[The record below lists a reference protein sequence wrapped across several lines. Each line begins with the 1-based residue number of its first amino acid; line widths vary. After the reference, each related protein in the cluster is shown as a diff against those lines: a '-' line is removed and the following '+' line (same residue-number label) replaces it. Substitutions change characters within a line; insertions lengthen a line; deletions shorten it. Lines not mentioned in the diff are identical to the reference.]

1 MTKFE
6 QISSF
11 KKNSSFR
18 GASDACEPGIQNH
31 AQIPHLD
38 SGPAP
43 SACPGMT
50 EVSRRAVLLGS
61 GAVVVSVGAAVS
73 LDTVLSINAAH
84 AQGAKPPLTP
94 DQLSSYIAVNAD
106 GSVSAYF
113 GKMDM
118 GHGLHVA
125 IGQIVAEELDVAFG
139 RVTVIMGDTA
149 TSVNQGGASGSTGIQ
164 LGGKQ
169 MRVAAAEARRVLVE
183 MAAGLLSTPAGKLLV
198 KDGMVSVRDDA
209 SKRVSYAQMIGGKYF
224 NVQLDWNK
232 KYGNPLYAP
241 GKAQP
246 KKPSE
251 HTIVGQP
258 IKRTDVAPKVFA
270 QEDFVTDVKVPGMV
284 HARMIRPPVAGAVPV
299 RVDDSALRN
308 IPGARAVWDKGF
320 LGVVADKEWD
330 AIRATEKLKVE
341 WSQVTPPFPDQA
353 TLYDHIRQAP
363 PRMRKVEKENG
374 NIDEAFKSAAKV
386 IEAEYEWPF
395 QSHASMGPACALV
408 EIKDGQGTTQVTC
421 WSATQKSHF
430 VQQGLALTLGMPA
443 DKVRVIHTMGPGSY
457 GRNDADDC
465 AMDAAVL
472 AKAVGRPVRLQYM
485 RDQGTGWDPKGP
497 ASTHKAR
504 AALDAAGKVTAYEFS
519 SKGFSRVDVNTN
531 GGHPWDTL
539 AGQTL
544 GVALKSGDGFGVP
557 AESYAFD
564 NKRLSWETIAPLLD
578 RASPLRSAH
587 LRDPVGPQI
596 HFASESFIDEVA
608 AAVGA
613 DAIEFRLRHIK
624 EPRDVAVIKAAAEK
638 AKWETRPSPRR
649 DQTGDKVSGRGIAY
663 AQRNGTRVAV
673 IAEVD
678 VDRSTGKIW
687 ARKFTVAHDCG
698 QIINPDGLTKCI
710 EGNIVQ
716 GVSRTLW
723 EEVKFDNK
731 AVTSV
736 DWLTYPILDITETPA
751 EVNVVLINHPEIEP
765 SGAGE
770 PSIRPVAAAIANA
783 IFDATGV
790 RIRRVPFS
798 PEHVKAALS

>member
-6 QISSF
+6 KTSS
-11 KKNSSFR
+11 
-18 GASDACEPGIQNH
+18 I
-31 AQIPHLD
+31 
-38 SGPAP
+38 
-43 SACPGMT
+43 T
-50 EVSRRAVLLGS
+50 RRSVLLGG
-61 GAVVVSVGAAVS
+61 GALVVSIGAAVS
-73 LDTVLSINAAH
+73 PETVLSIGNAY
-84 AQGAKPPLTP
+84 AQGTNIGAKPPLTP

-106 GSVSAYF
+106 GTISAFY

-125 IGQIVAEELDVAFG
+125 IGQIVAEELDVPFKA
-139 RVTVIMGDTA
+139 VKVIMADTA
-149 TSVNQGGASGSTGIQ
+149 YTVNQGGASGSTGIQ

-169 MRVAAAEARRVLVE
+169 LRMAAAEARRVLVE
-183 MAAGLLSTPAGKLLV
+183 MAAGLLSVPADKLTV
-198 KDGMVSVRDDA
+198 NDGVVSATDDA
-209 SKRVSYAQMIGGKYF
+209 SKHISYMQMLGGKYF

-232 KYGNPLYAP
+232 QYGNTLYAP

-251 HTIVGQP
+251 YKIVGQP
-258 IKRTDVAPKVFA
+258 IKRADVAPKVFC
-270 QEDFVTDVKVPGMV
+270 QEDFCTDAKVPGMV
-284 HARMIRPPVAGAVPV
+284 HARMIRPAVAGSVPV
-299 RVDDSALRN
+299 TVDESSIKDF
-308 IPGARAVWDKGF
+308 PGAKVVWDKGF
-320 LGVVADKEWD
+320 LGVVADREWD
-330 AIRATEKLKVE
+330 AIQAVEKLKVE
-341 WSQVTPPFPDQA
+341 WSQVEPPFPEQA
-353 TLYDHIRQAP
+353 SLYDHIRKASV
-363 PRMRKVEKENG
+363 RKREVEKENG
-374 NIDEAFKSAAKV
+374 NVDDAFKAAAKI

-408 EIKDGQGTTQVTC
+408 EIKDGQATC
-421 WSATQKSHF
+421 WSGSQKSHF
-430 VQQGLALTLGMPA
+430 VQEGIAATLGLPL
-443 DKVRVIHTMGPGSY
+443 DKVRVIWLTGPGSY

-465 AMDAAVL
+465 AADAAVL
-472 AKAVGRPVRLQYM
+472 AKAVGKPVRLQYM

-504 AALDAAGKVTAYEFS
+504 VALDASGKVTAYEFS
-519 SKGFSRVDVNTN
+519 SKAFSRVDVNTN
-531 GGHPWDTL
+531 GGKPLDTL
-539 AGQTL
+539 AGHTM

-564 NKRLSWETIAPLLD
+564 NKRMSWETIAPLLD
-578 RASPLRSAH
+578 RSSPLRSAH

-596 HFASESFIDEVA
+596 HFASESFMDEVA
-608 AAVGA
+608 AAVNA
-613 DAIEFRLRHIK
+613 DPIEFRLRHVTEK
-624 EPRDVAVIKAAAEK
+624 RDIAVIKTAANK
-638 AKWETRPSPRR
+638 AKWDTRPSPRR
-649 DQTGDKVSGRGIAY
+649 DQTGNKVSGRGIAY
-663 AQRNGTRVAV
+663 SQRNGTRVAV

-678 VDRSTGKIW
+678 IDRSTGKIW

-698 QIINPDGLTKCI
+698 QIINPDGLVKCI

-723 EEVKFDNK
+723 EEVTFDRK

-736 DWLTYPILDITETPA
+736 DWISYPILDITETPGQ
-751 EVNVVLINHPEIEP
+751 VDVVLIDHPEIAP

-798 PEHVKAALS
+798 PERVKAALS

>member
-6 QISSF
+6 KTSSF
-11 KKNSSFR
+11 
-18 GASDACEPGIQNH
+18 
-31 AQIPHLD
+31 
-38 SGPAP
+38 
-43 SACPGMT
+43 T
-50 EVSRRAVLLGS
+50 RRSVLLGG
-61 GAVVVSVGAAVS
+61 GALVVSVGAAVS
-73 LDTVLSINAAH
+73 LETVLSIGKAY

-106 GSVSAYF
+106 GSVAAYF

-125 IGQIVAEELDVAFG
+125 IGQIVAEELDVPFKS
-139 RVTVIMGDTA
+139 VKVIMADTA
-149 TSVNQGGASGSTGIQ
+149 VTVNQGGASGSTGIQ

-169 MRVAAAEARRVLVE
+169 MRMAAAEARRVLVE
-183 MAAGLLSTPAGKLLV
+183 MAAGLLSVPADKFTV
-198 KDGMVSVRDDA
+198 NDGVVSAGDDK
-209 SKRVSYAQMIGGKYF
+209 SKRISYAEMLGGKYF

-232 KYGNPLYAP
+232 KLGNDLYAP

-251 HTIVGQP
+251 HKIVGQP
-258 IKRTDVAPKVFA
+258 IKREDVAPRVFC
-270 QEDFVTDVKVPGMV
+270 QENYCTDVKLPGMV
-284 HARMIRPPVAGAVPV
+284 HGRMIRPAVAGSVPV
-299 RVDDSALRN
+299 KVDEASIKD
-308 IPGARAVWDKGF
+308 IPGAKVVWDKGF
-320 LGVVADKEWD
+320 IGVVADKEWD
-330 AIRATEKLKVE
+330 AIQAADKLKVE
-341 WSQVTPPFPDQA
+341 WSQAQPPFPEQA
-353 TLYDHIRQAP
+353 SLYDHIRKAQ
-363 PRMRKVEKENG
+363 PRKRQVEKENG
-374 NIDEAFKSAAKV
+374 NVDEAFKAAAKV

-408 EIKDGQGTTQVTC
+408 EIKDGNVTC
-421 WSATQKSHF
+421 WSGSQKTHF
-430 VQQGLALTLGMPA
+430 VQEGLALTLGVPL
-443 DKVRVIHTMGPGSY
+443 DKVHVIWAMGPGSY

-465 AMDAAVL
+465 AGDAAVL
-472 AKAVGRPVRLQYM
+472 AKAVGKPVRLQYM

-497 ASTHKAR
+497 ASIHKAR
-504 AALDAAGKVTAYEFS
+504 AALDAQGKVIAYEFN

-531 GGHPWDTL
+531 GGKPHDTL
-539 AGQTL
+539 TGQTL

-564 NKRLSWETIAPLLD
+564 NKQLSWETIPPLLD
-578 RASPLRSAH
+578 RSSPLRSAH

-608 AAVGA
+608 AAVNA
-613 DAIEFRLRHIK
+613 DPIEFRLHHIK

-638 AKWETRPSPRR
+638 AKWDTRPSPRR
-649 DQTGDKVSGRGIAY
+649 DQSGNKVSGRGIAY

-678 VDRSTGKIW
+678 IDRSTGKIW
-687 ARKFTVAHDCG
+687 ARKFPVAHDCG
-698 QIINPDGLTKCI
+698 QIINPDGLVKCI

-723 EEVKFDNK
+723 EEVTFDRK
-731 AVTSV
+731 TVTSV
-736 DWLTYPILDITETPA
+736 DWISYPILDITETPG
-751 EVNVVLINHPEIEP
+751 EVDVVLINHPELP
-765 SGAGE
+765 PTGAGE

-798 PEHVKAALS
+798 PERVKAALS

>member
-6 QISSF
+6 KTSSF
-11 KKNSSFR
+11 
-18 GASDACEPGIQNH
+18 
-31 AQIPHLD
+31 
-38 SGPAP
+38 
-43 SACPGMT
+43 T
-50 EVSRRAVLLGS
+50 RRSVLLGG
-61 GAVVVSVGAAVS
+61 GALVVSVGAAVS
-73 LDTVLSINAAH
+73 LETVLSIGKAY

-106 GSVSAYF
+106 GSVAAYF

-125 IGQIVAEELDVAFG
+125 IGQIVAEELDVPFKS
-139 RVTVIMGDTA
+139 VKVIMADTA
-149 TSVNQGGASGSTGIQ
+149 VTVNQGGASGSTGIQ

-169 MRVAAAEARRVLVE
+169 MRMAAAEARRVMVE
-183 MAAGLLSTPAGKLLV
+183 MAAGLLSVPADKLTV
-198 KDGMVSVRDDA
+198 NDGVVSAGDDK
-209 SKRVSYAQMIGGKYF
+209 SKRISYAEMLGGKYF
-224 NVQLDWNK
+224 NVELDWNK
-232 KYGNPLYAP
+232 KMGNDLYAP

-251 HTIVGQP
+251 HKIVGQP
-258 IKRTDVAPKVFA
+258 IKREDVAPRVFC
-270 QEDFVTDVKVPGMV
+270 QEDYCTDVKLPGMV
-284 HARMIRPPVAGAVPV
+284 HGRMIRPAVAGSVPV
-299 RVDDSALRN
+299 KVDEASVKD
-308 IPGARAVWDKGF
+308 IPGAKVVWDKGF

-330 AIRATEKLKVE
+330 AIQAADKLEVE
-341 WSQVTPPFPDQA
+341 WSQAQPPFPEQA
-353 TLYDHIRQAP
+353 SLYDHIRKAE
-363 PRMRKVEKENG
+363 PRKRQVEKENG
-374 NIDEAFKSAAKV
+374 NVDEAFKAAAKV

-408 EIKDGQGTTQVTC
+408 EIKDGNVTC
-421 WSATQKSHF
+421 WSGSQKTHF
-430 VQQGLALTLGMPA
+430 VQEGLALTLGVPL
-443 DKVRVIHTMGPGSY
+443 DKVHVIWAMGPGSY

-465 AMDAAVL
+465 AGDAAVL
-472 AKAVGRPVRLQYM
+472 AKAVDKPVRLQYM

-497 ASTHKAR
+497 ASIHKAR
-504 AALDAAGKVTAYEFS
+504 AALDVQGKVIAYEFN

-531 GGHPWDTL
+531 GGKPHDTL
-539 AGQTL
+539 TGQTL

-564 NKRLSWETIAPLLD
+564 NKQLSWETIPPLLD
-578 RASPLRSAH
+578 RSSPLRSAH

-608 AAVGA
+608 AAVNA
-613 DAIEFRLRHIK
+613 DPIEFRLRHIK

-638 AKWETRPSPRR
+638 AKWDTRPSPRR
-649 DQTGDKVSGRGIAY
+649 GLSGNKVSGRGIAY

-678 VDRSTGKIW
+678 IDRSTGKIW

-698 QIINPDGLTKCI
+698 QIINPDGLVKCI

-723 EEVKFDNK
+723 EEVTFDRK
-731 AVTSV
+731 TVTSV
-736 DWLTYPILDITETPA
+736 DWISYPILDITETPG
-751 EVNVVLINHPEIEP
+751 EVDVVLINHPELP
-765 SGAGE
+765 PTGAGE

-798 PEHVKAALS
+798 PERVKAALS

>member
-1 MTKFE
+1 MTKLETKFE
-6 QISSF
+6 AKFEKTSS
-11 KKNSSFR
+11 
-18 GASDACEPGIQNH
+18 P
-31 AQIPHLD
+31 
-38 SGPAP
+38 
-43 SACPGMT
+43 T
-50 EVSRRAVLLGS
+50 RRSMLLGG
-61 GAVVVSVGAAVS
+61 GALVVSIGSGIA
-73 LDTVLSINAAH
+73 LDTVLSIRRAH
-84 AQGAKPPLTP
+84 AQGIKPTLTP
-94 DQLSSYIAVNAD
+94 DQLSSYLAVNAD

-125 IGQIVAEELDVAFG
+125 IGQIVAEELDVPYKS
-139 RVTVIMGDTA
+139 VTVLMGDTA
-149 TSVNQGGASGSTGIQ
+149 DTVNQGGASGSTGIQ

-169 MRVAAAEARRVLVE
+169 MRMAAAEARRVLIE
-183 MAAGLLSTPAGKLLV
+183 MAAAALSTPADRLTV
-198 KDGMVSVRDDA
+198 NDGVVSADGGA
-209 SKRVSYAQMIGGKYF
+209 TKHISYAQMIGGQYF

-232 KYGNPLYAP
+232 QYGNALYAP

-251 HTIVGQP
+251 HRIVGQP
-258 IKRTDVAPKVFA
+258 FKREDVAPKVFC
-270 QEDFVTDVKVPGMV
+270 QQDFCTDVKLPGMA
-284 HARMIRPPVAGAVPV
+284 HGRMIRPAVAGAVPV
-299 RVDDSALRN
+299 KVDERAIRN
-308 IPGARAVWDKGF
+308 IPGAQVVWNKGF

-330 AIRATEKLKVE
+330 AIQAAGKLEVE
-341 WSQVTPPFPDQA
+341 WSAPELPFPEQA
-353 TLYDHIRQAP
+353 SLYDHIRKAAV
-363 PRMRKVEKENG
+363 RKRVVEQENG
-374 NIDEAFKSAAKV
+374 NVDTAFKSAARV

-395 QSHASMGPACALV
+395 QSHASMGPACAVV
-408 EIKDGQGTTQVTC
+408 EIQDGHVTC
-421 WSATQKSHF
+421 WSGTQKSHF
-430 VQQGLALTLGMPA
+430 LQEGLAATLELPR
-443 DKVRVIHTMGPGSY
+443 DQVHVIFKQGPGSY

-497 ASTHKAR
+497 ASTHIAR
-504 AALDAAGKVTAYEFS
+504 AGLNASGELVAYEFT
-519 SKGFSRVDVNTN
+519 SKAFSRVDVDTN
-531 GGHPWDTL
+531 GGKPYDTL

-557 AESYAFD
+557 AESYAIE
-564 NKRLSWETIAPLLD
+564 NKRLAWETIAPLLE
-578 RASPLRSAH
+578 RASPLRSSH

-608 AAVGA
+608 AAANA
-613 DAIEFRLRHIK
+613 DPIEFRLRYIR

-638 AKWETRPSPRR
+638 ANWETRPSPRR
-649 DQTGDKVSGRGIAY
+649 DQTGAKVSGRGIAY
-663 AQRNGTRVAV
+663 AQRNGTRIAI

-678 VDRSTGKIW
+678 IDRTTGKIF

-698 QIINPDGLTKCI
+698 QIINPDGLVKCI

-723 EEVKFDNK
+723 EEVTFDRK
-731 AVTSV
+731 AVTSI
-736 DWLTYPILDITETPA
+736 DWLSYPILDITETPA
-751 EVNVVLINHPEIEP
+751 EVDVVLINHPEIAP

-798 PEHVKAALS
+798 PERVKAALS